1 MEKKTIIML
10 KQKIMHEYDF
20 PPYLSKSYMALSFAT
35 ISVTK
40 KKKLCYNFNDS
51 NLVKAELVALM

>member
-1 MEKKTIIML
+1 ML
-10 KQKIMHEYDF
+10 KQKTMHEYDF
-20 PPYLSKSYMALSFAT
+20 PPYLPKSYMALRFAT

-40 KKKLCYNFNDS
+40 KKKRLCNNFNDS

>member
-1 MEKKTIIML
+1 ML
-10 KQKIMHEYDF
+10 KQKTMHEYDF

-40 KKKLCYNFNDS
+40 KQKKKSFATIS
-51 NLVKAELVALM
+51 MIAIW